1 MREIRKLRCFFSIE
15 AMTVILISLLVVI
28 PLGMWMQHYTSTFYR
43 ITKDDSMEQD
53 IRYLLTDI
61 HHSWMMFSYEP
72 SYVRPTGDVT
82 ESIISFKKN
91 NGDFIR
97 FYRKGD
103 QVGKDTNY
111 GKFENITQRIIS
123 SFQVTR
129 IETEALLRFSILV
142 RDLNGKN
149 YTKMLTYEKNK

>member
-82 ESIISFKKN
+82 ESIISFKKIMVIS
-91 NGDFIR
+91 FVSI
-97 FYRKGD
+97 
-103 QVGKDTNY
+103 GKVIKLAKIQTM
-111 GKFENITQRIIS
+111 GSLKI
-123 SFQVTR
+123 
-129 IETEALLRFSILV
+129 
-142 RDLNGKN
+142 
-149 YTKMLTYEKNK
+149 